1 MNYKLINRLDPLV
14 YLGLVLVG
22 FIMPEVVYRLFLF
35 DFSAVLAD
43 NQAMIVRSIGLPLY
57 FAAMAFFL
65 LGGNAENGKQLNIV
79 RYSGGLGL
87 IAFAVFTEFNG
98 FFAFGLVE
106 IGLAVVTGSNQ
117 KKRKKLQAVQQLKN
131 YKSYISVILTNYM
144 FGQIVIG
151 KNDIRK

>member
-35 DFSAVLAD
+35 DFNAVLAE

-65 LGGNAENGKQLNIV
+65 LGGNAENGKQLNII
-79 RYSGGLGL
+79 RYSGGLGM
-87 IAFAVFTEFNG
+87 IAFAVFTDFNG
-98 FFAFGLVE
+98 FFLFGLLE
-106 IGLAVVTGSNQ
+106 ISLAIVTG
-117 KKRKKLQAVQQLKN
+117 
-131 YKSYISVILTNYM
+131 KSINKEEEGSGSFTNEE
-144 FGQIVIG
+144 
-151 KNDIRK
+151 